1 VNEHQRIAGLPV
13 GKWDGATQ
21 PQHGR
26 CALNDPVLAAVLCSL
41 AGARTGDRV
50 AVVGADPTVAR
61 ALLAMTSTTEL
72 VDEDAAVAVA
82 GAAFDVPIAVS
93 RLAPGGRLVAVAAD
107 SAAAQRVAHASGLD
121 LRHVERVGPRVAW
134 SAVRPHAP

>member
-1 VNEHQRIAGLPV
+1 M
-13 GKWDGATQ
+13 
-21 PQHGR
+21 
-26 CALNDPVLAAVLCSL
+26 NDAVLAAVLCSL

-50 AVVGADPTVAR
+50 AVVGAGPVVAR

-72 VDEDAAVAVA
+72 VEEHAAVVVA
-82 GAAFDVPIAVS
+82 GAAYDVPIAVS

-121 LRHVERVGPRVAW
+121 LRHVERVGARVAW
-134 SAVRPHAP
+134 SAVRPLEP